1 MRKPN
6 KLWNCETAM
15 LKMGKERSWQL
26 DRFSADDEAASN
38 MCVCV
43 FFSAFSLD
51 SAKHFGW
58 SVGSGLTGSF
68 HISALP

>member
-15 LKMGKERSWQL
+15 LKMGKGRSWQL

-43 FFSAFSLD
+43 FFSQLFPWIQQS
-51 SAKHFGW
+51 
-58 SVGSGLTGSF
+58 
-68 HISALP
+68 ISAGPWDPV